1 MRGIVRIGDKT
12 HGWCTG
18 HKTTIEVDGIV
29 ISGSEDSYVNGRAI
43 ARIGDK
49 VRANCGHEG
58 IIITGQPDAY
68 INGRPHAR
76 IGDKFEG
83 TYSGIIISASQDTY

>member
-12 HGWCTG
+12 HGWCTA
-18 HKTTIEVDGIV
+18 HKNTIEVDGVV

-49 VRANCGHEG
+49 VMSNCGHEG
-58 IIITGQPDAY
+58 IIISGQPDAY

-76 IGDKFEG
+76 IGDRFEG
-83 TYSGIIISASQDTY
+83 TYSGIIISASEDTY